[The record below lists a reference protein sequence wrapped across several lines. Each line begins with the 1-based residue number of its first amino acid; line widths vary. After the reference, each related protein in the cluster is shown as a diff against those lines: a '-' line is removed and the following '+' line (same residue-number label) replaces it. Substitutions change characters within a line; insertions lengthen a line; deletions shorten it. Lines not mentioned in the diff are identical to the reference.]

1 VTPLEI
7 LVLTQENCAF
17 CDLAKSMLERL
28 STEFPLSIATLSLDT
43 PRGQELALRNGIVFA
58 PGLFID
64 GKAFSYGRPSERK
77 LRRAIEARMSRAD
90 MAQR

>member
-1 VTPLEI
+1 MTPLEI

-17 CDLAKSMLERL
+17 CDLARDILGRL
-28 STEFPLSIATLSLDT
+28 STEFPLSVTTLSLDT
-43 PRGQELALRNGIVFA
+43 PQGKDLALKNAILFA

-77 LRRAIEARMSRAD
+77 LRRAIEAHFLA
-90 MAQR
+90 